1 MRIPRQSAET
11 RRRTTPFVGVL
22 LAGIFVAFASAAGQ
36 AQSKDGNP
44 LLLEDGRPRPVAP
57 AVIAS
62 NERGVAVRATRI
74 TSPITIDG
82 RLDEAVYAQ
91 VPAITEFVQQE
102 PRFGA
107 PTSESTTAWVFYDDA
122 NFYVACR
129 CLMADMTQ
137 VVANDMRRDSSNL
150 RQNDNFGVFLDT
162 FHDRRNGYLF
172 YVSPVGG
179 MFDGATAN
187 ERTNN
192 ADWNT
197 VWNAKVTRSPDGWFA
212 EIAIPFK
219 SLRYQPGREQTW
231 GINLRRTIRG
241 RNEYAYIAPI
251 RPEWG
256 VGGFFRAS
264 AAATLVGLEVP
275 AAGKNLELK
284 PYGVSRL
291 TTDRVARPPVRNDLG
306 YDVGV
311 DVKYGVTKSL
321 VADFTYNTDFAQVE
335 VDEAQ
340 VNLTR
345 FNLQLPEKREFFL
358 EGQGIYTFGG
368 VTGGGSGDAPTIFFS
383 RRIGLEGAT
392 AVPIGLGGRLAGRIG
407 QYNIGALNISTDR
420 IGSPAVAATN
430 FSVLRVRRDVMQRS
444 SIGALLTHRSDSRV
458 ATGGNQ
464 VLGLDGT
471 FVLSQNTTLGGY
483 VAHSR
488 TTGLARDAISYRANV
503 NYGADR
509 YGVQVDRTVVGD
521 GFNPEVGFLRRS
533 QFRSNYG
540 ALRFSPRPRRNRTIR
555 QYFYETSLDYTTNN
569 QNQLES
575 RTLTA
580 SARAD
585 RQNSDSFRLTYFNES
600 ELLRRPF
607 VPAAGI
613 AVPVGRYGFQHAA
626 ASWVPGQ
633 QHRLSGTLTA
643 DVGQFYDGTRQTAS
657 VNARLGITDQFGIE
671 PNISLNWLQRGA
683 TRATLRVAGARATFT
698 MTPRMF
704 VALLV
709 QHSSASRSL
718 AANLRFRWE
727 YEPGSEFF
735 VVYSDAHDTS
745 DTLGRF
751 GLQNRGV
758 VVKFNKLFRF

>member
-1 MRIPRQSAET
+1 MAAKTALQFLARVAAVSALVS
-11 RRRTTPFVGVL
+11 TP
-22 LAGIFVAFASAAGQ
+22 VA
-36 AQSKDGNP
+36 AQSIDGSDP
-44 LLLEDGRPRPVAP
+44 TLLDDGRPVPVAP
-57 AVIAS
+57 AVIAR
-62 NERGVAVRATRI
+62 NERGVTLRATRI
-74 TSPITIDG
+74 TSAMTIDG
-82 RLDEAVYAQ
+82 RLDEAIYAQ
-91 VPAITEFVQQE
+91 VPGITEFVQQE
-102 PRFGA
+102 PRYG
-107 PTSESTTAWVFYDDA
+107 TTVSESTAAWVFFDDA

-129 CLMADMTQ
+129 CLMADMGQ
-137 VVANDMRRDSSNL
+137 VVANDMRRDSTNL

-197 VWNAKVTRSPDGWFA
+197 VWNAKVARSSDGWTA
-212 EIAIPFK
+212 EIVIPFK
-219 SLRYQPGREQTW
+219 SLRYQPGRAQTW

-264 AAATLVGLEVP
+264 AAATLMGLEVP
-275 AAGKNLELK
+275 AAGKNLEIK

-291 TTDRVARPPVRNDLG
+291 TTDLLVTPRVRNDVG
-306 YDVGV
+306 HDVGV

-345 FNLQLPEKREFFL
+345 FNLQFPEKRDFFL

-368 VTGGGSGDAPTIFFS
+368 ATGGGSGDAPTIFYS
-383 RRIGLEGAT
+383 RRIGLEGAS
-392 AVPIGLGGRLAGRIG
+392 AVPIGLGGRLAGRVG
-407 QYNIGALNISTDR
+407 PYSIGALNISTDR
-420 IGSPAVAATN
+420 RSSPAVAATN
-430 FSVLRVRRDVMQRS
+430 FTVLRVRRDVMQRS
-444 SIGALLTHRSDSRV
+444 SVGALLTHRSQSRV

-464 VLGLDGT
+464 VVGLDGT
-471 FVLSQNTTLGGY
+471 FVLSQNATLGGY
-483 VAHSR
+483 LAHSR
-488 TTGLARDAISYRANV
+488 TTGQSRDAISYRANV

-509 YGVQVDRTVVGD
+509 YGLQLDRTVVGD

-540 ALRFSPRPRRNRTIR
+540 SLRFSPRPRQNATIR
-555 QYFYETSLDYTTNN
+555 QYFYESTLDYTTNN
-569 QNQLES
+569 RNQLES
-575 RTLTA
+575 RTITA

-585 RQNSDSFRLTYFNES
+585 RQNSDSFQLTYFNES

-607 VPAAGI
+607 APGPGI
-613 AVPVGRYGFQHAA
+613 VVPVGRYAFQHAG
-626 ASWVPGQ
+626 ASWTPGQ
-633 QHRLSGTLTA
+633 QHRLSGVLA
-643 DVGQFYDGTRQTAS
+643 VDVGQFYDGTRQTAS

-671 PNISLNWLQRGA
+671 PNISLNWLARAGA
-683 TRATLRVAGARATFT
+683 RATVRVAGARATYT

-704 VALLV
+704 IAVLV
-709 QHSSASRSL
+709 QHSSTTRSL

-727 YEPGSEFF
+727 YQPGSEFF

-745 DTLGRF
+745 GMLGPYA
-751 GLQNRGV
+751 LQNRGV

>member
-1 MRIPRQSAET
+1 MTPPARGLVAGLLIALVSALAEAQPVVSDPT
-11 RRRTTPFVGVL
+11 L
-22 LAGIFVAFASAAGQ
+22 L
-36 AQSKDGNP
+36 D
-44 LLLEDGRPRPVAP
+44 DGRPVPVSP
-57 AVIAS
+57 AVIAR
-62 NERGVAVRATRI
+62 NEHGVTVRATRV
-74 TSPITIDG
+74 TGPMTIDG
-82 RLDEAVYAQ
+82 RLDEAIYAQ
-91 VPAITEFVQQE
+91 VPPITEFVQQE
-102 PRFGA
+102 PRYGTA
-107 PTSESTTAWVFYDDA
+107 TTESTAAWVFFDDA

-129 CLMADMTQ
+129 CLMADMGQ
-137 VVANDMRRDSSNL
+137 VVANDMRRDSTNL

-197 VWNAKVTRSPDGWFA
+197 VWNAKVTRSPEGWVA
-212 EIAIPFK
+212 EIVIPFK
-219 SLRYQPGREQTW
+219 SLRYQPGRQQTW

-275 AAGKNLELK
+275 SAGKNLELK

-291 TTDRVARPPVRNDLG
+291 TTDRIVTPQVRNDLG
-306 YDVGV
+306 HDVGL

-345 FNLQLPEKREFFL
+345 FNLQFPEKRDFFL
-358 EGQGIYTFGG
+358 EGQGIFTFGG
-368 VTGGGSGDAPTIFFS
+368 VGGLSGSGNGDAPTIFYS
-383 RRIGLEGAT
+383 RRIGLEGST
-392 AVPIGLGGRLAGRIG
+392 AVPIGLGGRLAGRVG
-407 QYNIGALNISTDR
+407 QYSIGALNISTDR
-420 IGSPAVAATN
+420 VSSPDVVGTN
-430 FSVLRVRRDVMQRS
+430 FTVLRVRRDVMQRS
-444 SIGALLTHRSDSRV
+444 SVGVLFTQRSVSRM
-458 ATGGNQ
+458 APGSNQ
-464 VLGLDGT
+464 VFGLDGT
-471 FVLSQNTTLGGY
+471 FVLSQNTSLGGY
-483 VAHSR
+483 LAHSR
-488 TTGLARDAISYRANV
+488 TAGRTRDAISYRANFSHS
-503 NYGADR
+503 ADR
-509 YGVQVDRTVVGD
+509 YGVQFDRTVVGD
-521 GFNPEVGFLRRS
+521 NFNPEVGFLRRA

-540 ALRFSPRPRRNRTIR
+540 ALRFSPRPRRNATIR
-555 QYFYETSLDYTTNN
+555 QYFYETSFDYTTNN

-585 RQNSDSFRLTYFNES
+585 RQNSDSFQLTYFNES

-607 VPAAGI
+607 APASGI
-613 AVPVGRYGFQHAA
+613 TVPVGRYSFQHAG
-626 ASWVPGQ
+626 ASWTPGQ
-633 QHRLSGTLTA
+633 QHRLSGVLA
-643 DVGQFYDGTRQTAS
+643 VDVGQFYDGTRQTAS

-671 PNISLNWLQRGA
+671 PNISLNWLARSGTKA
-683 TRATLRVAGARATFT
+683 TVRVAGARATYT

-704 VALLV
+704 VAVLV
-709 QHSSASRSL
+709 QHSSTSRSL
-718 AANLRFRWE
+718 ATNLRFRWE
-727 YEPGSEFF
+727 YQPGSELF

-745 DTLGRF
+745 GALSQYE
-751 GLQNRGV
+751 LQSRGV